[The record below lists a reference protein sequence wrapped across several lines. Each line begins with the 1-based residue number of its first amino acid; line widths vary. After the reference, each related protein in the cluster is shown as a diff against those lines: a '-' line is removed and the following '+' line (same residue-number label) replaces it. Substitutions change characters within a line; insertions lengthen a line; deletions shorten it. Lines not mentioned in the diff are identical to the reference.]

1 MQFEMHLSH
10 YKVRNSA
17 FQYNSQTFSDSLNSL
32 FLSFFLSVCLKVG
45 EYLKAVASEKSA
57 ISINK
62 EKQQRMTTDISLW
75 YAVYHTRKTK
85 TKTASLLMW
94 APNCPQVVVK

>member
-1 MQFEMHLSH
+1 M

-62 EKQQRMTTDISLW
+62 KKQQRMTTDISLW

-85 TKTASLLMW
+85 TKI
-94 APNCPQVVVK
+94 K